1 MNGVDQNINPMVRI
15 DGVRVREIREQKGL
29 TQLYLATA
37 VEVTT
42 DTISRWENKRYPS
55 IKGENAEKLAEALE
69 VDLEEILDKQDET
82 VEGQAVD
89 QPSPSS
95 TAPVFPSR
103 LKRHL
108 SVIVMVLLMVV
119 ALQVARYFSQ
129 SSQPAIDVAA
139 TRTLPSHVPSGQVF
153 PVLIRVDSSN
163 EALFSLIVRETI
175 PAGCQPV
182 SAVPLVTSI
191 SKDARQIKWVSRLA
205 GDSKVFAYLVRGP
218 VKEENTSLVFVG
230 QVLVGRQSSSPLD
243 IQGDQSLAISGFHWA
258 DSNRDQRIDDEE
270 ILVVYDLFSDIEG
283 FNFDRDLIDDIWA
296 SDGYRWERESGK
308 YEILP

>member
-1 MNGVDQNINPMVRI
+1 MSDVDQSINPMVRI
-15 DGVRVREIREQKGL
+15 DGSRVREIREKKGL
-29 TQLYLATA
+29 TQLYVATS

-69 VDLEEILDKQDET
+69 VELEEILDNQKETDENH
-82 VEGQAVD
+82 VGD
-89 QPSPSS
+89 QPSSS
-95 TAPVFPSR
+95 PRPLALSPR
-103 LKRHL
+103 LKKHL
-108 SVIVMVLLMVV
+108 SVIVMVLLMLV

-129 SSQPAIDVAA
+129 SSQPPINVTA
-139 TRTLPSHVPSGQVF
+139 TRTLPSHIPAGQVF
-153 PVLIRVDSSN
+153 PVLVRVDSSS
-163 EALFSLIVRETI
+163 EALFSLIVRETL
-175 PAGCQPV
+175 PPGCQPLA
-182 SAVPLVTSI
+182 AVPLVTSI
-191 SKDARQIKWVSRLA
+191 GKDARQIKWVSRLA
-205 GDSKVFAYLVRGP
+205 GDSKIFAYLVRGP
-218 VKEENTSLVFVG
+218 LTEENTSLVFSG
-230 QVLVGRQSSSPLD
+230 QVLVGPQSSSPLD
-243 IQGDQSLAISGFHWA
+243 IQGDQSLTISGYHWA